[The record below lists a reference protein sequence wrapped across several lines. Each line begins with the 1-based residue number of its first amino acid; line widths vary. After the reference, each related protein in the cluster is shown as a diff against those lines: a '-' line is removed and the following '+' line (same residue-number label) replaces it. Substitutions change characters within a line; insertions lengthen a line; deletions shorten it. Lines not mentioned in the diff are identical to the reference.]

1 MDFKKIFLAHY
12 LSAGIGSFSK
22 RDVDALVMYLLDEY
36 GADDQIPIKV
46 LSNQQA
52 SLKLRATAS
61 KIKSLRYEAALKF
74 TNTSDAEVR
83 AKWKLLEILARATFE
98 TEGERVCFIIE
109 DNFTKNWLQGVLKE
123 NGLIFDH
130 SFNTEITKI
139 RIEPLCSML
148 SKIYDPQS
156 ASTLES
162 RMTDAIAKNQQIN
175 FAELK
180 RNFLEGAVT
189 AIGEA
194 ISPAKVAALI
204 ASVI

>member
-1 MDFKKIFLAHY
+1 MDFKKTFLDHY

-36 GADDQIPIKV
+36 GADDQIPLKV

-52 SLKLRATAS
+52 SLKLRATVS

-74 TNTSDAEVR
+74 ADPSDAEVR
-83 AKWKLLEILARATFE
+83 AKWKLLEILARATFDAD
-98 TEGERVCFIIE
+98 GERVCFIIE
-109 DNFTKNWLQGVLKE
+109 DSFTKNWLQGVLKAK
-123 NGLIFDH
+123 GLIFDH

-139 RIEPLCSML
+139 KIESLCSVL
-148 SKIYDPQS
+148 SRIYDPQS

-162 RMTDAIAKNQQIN
+162 RMKDAIAKHQQLN

-180 RNFLEGAVT
+180 RDFLKGAIT
-189 AIGEA
+189 AFGEA
-194 ISPAKVAALI
+194 ISHAKASALF